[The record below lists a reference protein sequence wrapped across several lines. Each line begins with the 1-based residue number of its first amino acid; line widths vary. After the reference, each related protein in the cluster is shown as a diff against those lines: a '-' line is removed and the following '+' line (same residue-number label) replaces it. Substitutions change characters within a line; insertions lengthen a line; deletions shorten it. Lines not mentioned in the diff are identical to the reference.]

1 MAGPFP
7 FDGNENGRLHLTP
20 TLFPFHLY
28 DSIRRLSFQQKPS
41 ISCFSANSLL
51 KPICHHG
58 TPLGGNNND
67 LESKC
72 EGTRSLS
79 TEGGEEE
86 ERVVAEVAL
95 FEVCIYLE
103 TNRTET
109 PWRIGL

>member
-1 MAGPFP
+1 MEP
-7 FDGNENGRLHLTP
+7 
-20 TLFPFHLY
+20 
-28 DSIRRLSFQQKPS
+28 
-41 ISCFSANSLL
+41 
-51 KPICHHG
+51 
-58 TPLGGNNND
+58 PLGGNNND

-79 TEGGEEE
+79 TEGGRQGGEEE

-109 PWRIGL
+109 PWGIGL